1 MEEKTDY
8 GTRMVR
14 RVHGRQGL
22 DVSWGRRSSP
32 GDVKVS
38 GGLEPGTSPNYQ
50 ETQPVKSSKDETW
63 DFSDLRTAAQL
74 ALSHRQTGFVLA
86 PPCVRWLQS
95 SGNFC
100 FSPFCVSFLHKKY
113 PTRS

>member
-1 MEEKTDY
+1 M
-8 GTRMVR
+8 GMSRF
-14 RVHGRQGL
+14 
-22 DVSWGRRSSP
+22 
-32 GDVKVS
+32 
-38 GGLEPGTSPNYQ
+38 Q
-50 ETQPVKSSKDETW
+50 EAWSLGPTQIVTETHPVKFPKDETW

-100 FSPFCVSFLHKKY
+100 FSPFCVSFPHKKY